1 MSVKVSNNQD
11 PYIINK
17 NLGAPLQIDA
27 DDLPGKNA
35 DGQAVIEL
43 TVEQKYAF
51 DTRGWLLIPEV
62 LGGSELEEMQDF
74 CHRLHHDPSFF
85 YRAMFTIMML
95 FPVKPIVRIRVLSGN

>member
-43 TVEQKYAF
+43 TVEQNMPLTHVAGY
-51 DTRGWLLIPEV
+51 
-62 LGGSELEEMQDF
+62 
-74 CHRLHHDPSFF
+74 
-85 YRAMFTIMML
+85 
-95 FPVKPIVRIRVLSGN
+95 